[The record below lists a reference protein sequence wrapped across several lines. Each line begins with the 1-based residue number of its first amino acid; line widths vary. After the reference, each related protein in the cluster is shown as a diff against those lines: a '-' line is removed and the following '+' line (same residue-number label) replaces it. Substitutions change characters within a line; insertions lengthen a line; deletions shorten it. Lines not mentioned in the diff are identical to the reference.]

1 MSDRSE
7 QKKVINFRTSEDQK
21 ALIDRAAKLL
31 GKSRT
36 EFILDTMREASENV
50 LLDQHLFGV
59 DESVFR
65 TFEAALDAPPK
76 LNENLR
82 RTLMTAVPWEK

>member
-1 MSDRSE
+1 M
-7 QKKVINFRTSEDQK
+7 
-21 ALIDRAAKLL
+21 IDRAAKLL

-36 EFILDTMREASENV
+36 DFILDTMREASENV

>member
-7 QKKVINFRTSEDQK
+7 QKKVINFRASEDQK

-82 RTLMTAVPWEK
+82 RTLITAVPWEK

>member
-1 MSDRSE
+1 
-7 QKKVINFRTSEDQK
+7 
-21 ALIDRAAKLL
+21 
-31 GKSRT
+31 
-36 EFILDTMREASENV
+36 MREASENV

>member
-1 MSDRSE
+1 MSDRSI
-7 QKKVINFRTSEDQK
+7 QTKVIHFRTSEDQK

-36 EFILDTMREASENV
+36 DFILDTMREASENV